1 MKSTAE
7 IEEHLRARYHQP
19 SGVEQFGIEA
29 IPSHL
34 KTVRWFDLFSIIFNF
49 LVNPGVILVAGLAV
63 ASGLSFWEAIIAE
76 IGGVVLSFVAYI
88 VMATVGVDYGIP
100 GQVATRMAFGVRG
113 AKWVPSLL
121 RTLASIYWFAFQTLA
136 GSLAIVAVLDKWLG
150 GQFSLVA
157 VSLVFAALQV
167 MVAAV
172 GYDSLKLLSRFAL
185 PIKVAILIYLMGL
198 LIMHPEPSFAV
209 AEVFAYAGASGP
221 HWVNFAIWL
230 NVSAAAWLTM
240 ITDAADFCRYSRTRT
255 DMWVGTLIAA
265 ATGTFVAGFIG
276 AYGAAATLGRVSNT
290 FEVLADLSTSWLTL
304 LLIFVVI
311 AVDNWTINVLNLY
324 TGGLSLSNIF
334 ERLGRFWTTLIV
346 SVLGVALS
354 AAPSVVNSYTNYV
367 AVLGNTFA
375 PIAAV
380 LIVDYV
386 VVKRTRIDIVAL
398 FERGGPYWYWGGFN
412 VVAIL
417 WTVMGFLLCTLIVPA
432 GWIPTMVALLLTGI
446 GYYVTVLLVR
456 PFSRPL
462 RAAGRPGAQRDSV
475 EPFDNGA
482 GARKVMR

>member
-1 MKSTAE
+1 MKSASD
-7 IEEHLRARYHQP
+7 IEDHLRARYHQP
-19 SGVEQFGIEA
+19 RGVEQFGIEA

-76 IGGVVLSFVAYI
+76 VGGVVLSFVAYI

-121 RTLASIYWFAFQTLA
+121 RTIASIYWFAFQTLA

-150 GQFSLVA
+150 GQFSLVG

-167 MVAAV
+167 MVAVV
-172 GYDSLKLLSRFAL
+172 GYDSLRLLSRFAF
-185 PIKVAILIYLMGL
+185 PIKIAILIYLMGL
-198 LIMHPEPSFAV
+198 LIMHPDPSFNV
-209 AEVFAYAGASGP
+209 ARVFAYAGASGP
-221 HWVNFAIWL
+221 HWVKFAIWL
-230 NVSAAAWLTM
+230 NVSAASWLTM

-255 DMWVGTLIAA
+255 DMWAGTLVAA
-265 ATGTFVAGFIG
+265 ATGTFAAGFIG

-304 LLIFVVI
+304 LLILIVI

-367 AVLGNTFA
+367 AVLGNIFA

-380 LIVDYV
+380 LIVDYL

-398 FERGGPYWYWGGFN
+398 FERGGAYWYWGGFN

-417 WTVMGFLLCTLIVPA
+417 WTAIGFLLCTFLVPV
-432 GWIPTMVALLLTGI
+432 GWIPTMAALWLTGI
-446 GYYVTVLLVR
+446 GYYVNVLLVR
-456 PFSRPL
+456 PFSRIL
-462 RAAGRPGAQRDSV
+462 RAAARPGEQRESI
-475 EPFDNGA
+475 EPFDDAA
-482 GARKVMR
+482 GARTVMR